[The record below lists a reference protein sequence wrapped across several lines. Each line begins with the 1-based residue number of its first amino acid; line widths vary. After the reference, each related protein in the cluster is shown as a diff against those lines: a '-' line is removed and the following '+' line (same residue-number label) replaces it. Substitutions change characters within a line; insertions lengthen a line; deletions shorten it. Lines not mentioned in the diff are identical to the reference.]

1 MAYIYS
7 NASAVL
13 ILDEWLRQIPS
24 TSPKP
29 VVLARTYQS
38 NWIKRLW
45 THQEGFFPKQLF
57 VQFSDKALSM
67 ATIVDM
73 AKEYEK
79 EMIPKGIYL
88 RFPNV
93 ASTQVAM
100 QYSTFKGLYDLARKD
115 GHTWTLYLPLAD
127 IMRVRRTSRQCD
139 ETKCLATILGF
150 DLGPYLAIQ
159 DKPDRESATKRM
171 PIFLKAI
178 NTFNMGLIFN
188 NWERLEVEGFGW
200 APRSLLSHR
209 GGEGASELGALWDS
223 RTTEIQ
229 WNGIVAAGLPVLYP
243 GFGPF
248 DFAQA
253 TRLSINCADC
263 AFIIEPERDDQGG
276 SAPVFF
282 VAVNPNDI
290 FWDKDTR
297 YAVIVSKV
305 PKEPSDEGEL
315 AVIGK
320 VSTVSGGV
328 ITFHHLCVAK
338 TRMLKDEPS
347 DWINRFDTVTTKGLA
362 EDTNWLVL

>member
-1 MAYIYS
+1 MAYIYE

-29 VVLARTYQS
+29 VILARTYQS

-57 VQFSDKALSM
+57 VQFSDTAVKMETIYAM
-67 ATIVDM
+67 AG
-73 AKEYEK
+73 EYEK
-79 EMIPKGIYL
+79 EMIPKSIYL
-88 RFPNV
+88 QFPNV
-93 ASTQVAM
+93 ASVKFSL
-100 QYSTFKGLYDLARKD
+100 QYSTFKEEYELVRRDGNSWMLYK
-115 GHTWTLYLPLAD
+115 PLAD
-127 IMRVRRTSRQCD
+127 IMRLRRTSRQGD
-139 ETKCLATILGF
+139 ETKCLATILRF
-150 DLGPYLAIQ
+150 NLDPYSAIQ
-159 DKPDRESATKRM
+159 DKPDAEAATKRM
-171 PIFLKAI
+171 PIFLKEI

-188 NWERLEVEGFGW
+188 NWERLNVEGFGW

-209 GGEGASELGALWDS
+209 GGENYSELGAVWDS

-229 WNGIVAAGLPVLYP
+229 WNRGVAAGLPVQYP

-248 DFAQA
+248 DFSQA

-263 AFIIEPERDDQGG
+263 AFIIEPGGDQGS
-276 SAPVFF
+276 SAPSFF

-290 FWDKDTR
+290 FWDKNTS
-297 YAVIVSKV
+297 YAVILSRV
-305 PKEPSDEGEL
+305 PKDDSDEGEL

-320 VSTVSGGV
+320 VSTVSAGV

-347 DWINRFDTVTTKGLA
+347 DWINRFDAVTAEGLA